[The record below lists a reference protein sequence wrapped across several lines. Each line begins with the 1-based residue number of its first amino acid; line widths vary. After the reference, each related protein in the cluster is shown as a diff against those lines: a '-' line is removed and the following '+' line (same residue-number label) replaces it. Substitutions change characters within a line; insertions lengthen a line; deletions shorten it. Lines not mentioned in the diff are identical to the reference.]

1 MRDMRSE
8 SEEYL
13 VSSQIS
19 AMYDMLDNCIDA
31 DMLNMAPTTFRN
43 VMICMSDSVDD
54 MRKYP
59 PSGTCDMTA
68 SERRDRIYNCL
79 SNAYSLYVS
88 GVSAYAVKNDFVS
101 GNFDKLID
109 EFDDKFFFKDAP
121 QPKTFVE
128 LCDARQL
135 GVSLMSHRDSERASS
150 LLIDGKYGCE
160 RSQVPSIVLDRQR
173 DSNLQLNGECCRLI
187 DRINDENI
195 IERYKRD
202 SERYYS
208 DFGFD
213 YEDCDNYDNDDDF
226 EF

>member
-8 SEEYL
+8 REEYL
-13 VSSQIS
+13 ASSQMS
-19 AMYDMLDNCIDA
+19 AMYDMLDNYIDA

-43 VMICMSDSVDD
+43 VMIHMSDRVDD

-88 GVSAYAVKNDFVS
+88 GVSAYDVKNDFVS
-101 GNFDKLID
+101 GNFDKRID

-135 GVSLMSHRDSERASS
+135 GVNLMSHRDSERASS

-173 DSNLQLNGECCRLI
+173 DSNLHLNGEGCRLI

-195 IERYKRD
+195 IERYKRN
-202 SERYYS
+202 SECYHS
-208 DFGFD
+208 DFGSD
-213 YEDCDNYDNDDDF
+213 YDDYDNDDDF